1 MTGALTWDLAR
12 ASGLVAFL
20 LLTASVSIGIAL
32 SLGWRTTRWNRF
44 VTNEVHRFVTLLS
57 LLFLV
62 LHGVAIV
69 VDPFIK
75 MSVTDVLI
83 PFTTTY
89 RPLWVGLGILGGYL
103 VAAVYFSERV
113 RSRIGYAWWRRFHGL
128 AFGAFLMTLLHGI
141 ATGSDTSAP
150 WALALYGG
158 SALLVAVLLGLRLL
172 PAPPARRRPLVA
184 VLAGASLVAVVFFTV
199 SQPLQPGW
207 SARAGGTIPDA
218 VTAATTT
225 TSSGLGV
232 TESKPLTFDGQIAR
246 SEEAIQLTGET
257 QDGKAAFRVQLSGND
272 GGIGGQVVLN
282 TGTAQ
287 VCEGPVTQVGDT
299 TIDAT
304 CSMAGGTWSLRIAVL
319 SASQSQISGTLEI
332 TPRS

>member
-1 MTGALTWDLAR
+1 MTGAVTWDLAR
-12 ASGLVAFL
+12 AAGLVAYVF
-20 LLTASVSIGIAL
+20 LTASVSLGIAL
-32 SLGWRTTRWNRF
+32 SLGWRTARWNRF
-44 VTNEVHRFVTLLS
+44 VTNEVHRFVTLLA

-62 LHGVAIV
+62 LHGIAIV

-75 MSVTDVLI
+75 MSVSDVLV

-128 AFGAFLMTLLHGI
+128 AFAAFLMTLLHGI
-141 ATGSDTSAP
+141 ATGSDTRAP

-172 PAPPARRRPLVA
+172 PAPPARHRPVIA
-184 VLAGASLVAVVFFTV
+184 VIAASVLVAVVSFTV

-207 SARAGGTIPDA
+207 SARAGGTIPA
-218 VTAATTT
+218 GVTAATAST
-225 TSSGLGV
+225 SGLGV
-232 TESKPLTFDGQIAR
+232 TVSKPLTFDGQIAR
-246 SEEAIQLTGET
+246 SENTIQVTGET
-257 QDGKAAFRVQLSGND
+257 QDGTAAFRVQLTGTEE
-272 GGIGGQVVLN
+272 GVGGQIVMN

-287 VCEGPVTQVGDT
+287 VCEGPVTQIGDT

-304 CSMAGGTWSLRIAVL
+304 CSTAGGTWSLRIAVL
-319 SASQSQISGTLEI
+319 SASESQITGTLEVA
-332 TPRS
+332 PRS

>member
-44 VTNEVHRFVTLLS
+44 VTNEVHRFVTLLA

-62 LHGVAIV
+62 LHGAAIV

-75 MSVTDVLI
+75 MSVSDVLV

-103 VAAVYFSERV
+103 IAAVYLSERV
-113 RSRIGYAWWRRFHGL
+113 RSRIGYTWWRRFHGL
-128 AFGAFLMTLLHGI
+128 AFAAFLMTLLHGI
-141 ATGSDTSAP
+141 ATGSDTRAP

-158 SALLVAVLLGLRLL
+158 SALLVSVLLGLRLL
-172 PAPPARRRPLVA
+172 PAPQARRRPLVA
-184 VLAGASLVAVVFFTV
+184 VLAGACLVAVVFFTV

-207 SARAGGTIPDA
+207 SARAGGTIPEGVA
-218 VTAATTT
+218 AATAAT
-225 TSSGLGV
+225 SSLGV
-232 TESKPLTFDGQIAR
+232 TESKPLGFDGQIAR
-246 SEEAIQLTGET
+246 SEETIQVTGET
-257 QDGKAAFRVQLSGND
+257 TDGTAAFRVQLGGDDGVVSGQ
-272 GGIGGQVVLN
+272 IILQ
-282 TGTAQ
+282 TETAQ
-287 VCEGPVTQVGDT
+287 VCQGPVTQVGDT

-304 CSMAGGTWSLRIAVL
+304 CSTAGGTWSLRIAVL
-319 SASQSQISGTLEI
+319 TASQSQISGTLEI
-332 TPRS
+332 APRS

>member
-1 MTGALTWDLAR
+1 MTGAVTWDLAR
-12 ASGLVAFL
+12 AAGLVAYLF
-20 LLTASVSIGIAL
+20 LTASVALGIAL
-32 SLGWRTTRWNRF
+32 SLGWRTTTWNRF
-44 VTNEVHRFVTLLS
+44 VTNEVHRFVTLLA

-62 LHGVAIV
+62 LHGIAIV
-69 VDPFIK
+69 LDPFIK
-75 MSVTDVLI
+75 MSVSDVLI

-113 RSRIGYAWWRRFHGL
+113 RGRIGYAWWRRFHGL
-128 AFGAFLMTLLHGI
+128 AFAAFLMTLLHGI
-141 ATGSDTSAP
+141 ATGSDTRAP

-172 PAPPARRRPLVA
+172 PAPPARRRPIIAVVA
-184 VLAGASLVAVVFFTV
+184 ASVLVAVVSFTV

-207 SARAGGTIPDA
+207 SARAGGTIPDG
-218 VTAATTT
+218 VTTAATATT
-225 TSSGLGV
+225 GLGV
-232 TESKPLTFDGQIAR
+232 TESEPLNFDGQIAR
-246 SEEAIQLTGET
+246 SEDAIQLTGTTE
-257 QDGKAAFRVQLSGND
+257 DGKAAFRIQLTGD
-272 GGIGGQVVLN
+272 EEGIGGQIVLD

-304 CSMAGGTWSLRIAVL
+304 CSVAGSTWSLRIAVL
-319 SASQSQISGTLEI
+319 TASQSQITGTLEVG
-332 TPRS
+332 PRS

>member
-1 MTGALTWDLAR
+1 MTGAVTWDVAR
-12 ASGLVAFL
+12 AAGLVAYLF
-20 LLTASVSIGIAL
+20 LTASVALGIAL

-44 VTNEVHRFVTLLS
+44 VTNEVHRFVTLLA

-113 RSRIGYAWWRRFHGL
+113 RGRIGYTWWRRFHGL
-128 AFGAFLMTLLHGI
+128 AFAAYLMTLLHGI
-141 ATGSDTSAP
+141 TTGSDTRAP

-172 PAPPARRRPLVA
+172 PAPPARRRPMIA
-184 VLAGASLVAVVFFTV
+184 VIAASVLVAVVSFTV
-199 SQPLQPGW
+199 AQPLQPGW
-207 SARAGGTIPDA
+207 SARAGGTIPA
-218 VTAATTT
+218 GVSAATASTP
-225 TSSGLGV
+225 GLGV
-232 TESKPLTFDGQIAR
+232 TESTPLTFDGQIAR
-246 SEEAIQLTGET
+246 SEETIQLTGET
-257 QDGKAAFRVQLSGND
+257 QDGKAAFRVQLTGDD
-272 GGIGGQVVLN
+272 GRVSGQVVLN
-282 TGTAQ
+282 TGSEQ
-287 VCEGPVTQVGDT
+287 VCEGPVTEVGDT

-304 CSMAGGTWSLRIAVL
+304 CSTSGGTWSLRIAVL
-319 SASQSQISGTLEI
+319 SASQSQISGTLEVA
-332 TPRS
+332 PRS

>member
-1 MTGALTWDLAR
+1 MTGAVTWDLAR
-12 ASGLVAFL
+12 AAGLVAYVF
-20 LLTASVSIGIAL
+20 LTASVALGIAL
-32 SLGWRTTRWNRF
+32 SLGWRTARWNRF
-44 VTNEVHRFVTLLS
+44 VTNEVHRFVTLLA

-75 MSVTDVLI
+75 MSVSDVLV

-128 AFGAFLMTLLHGI
+128 AFAAFVMTLLHGI
-141 ATGSDTSAP
+141 ATGSDTRAP

-158 SALLVAVLLGLRLL
+158 SALLVAVLLGLRLM
-172 PAPPARRRPLVA
+172 PAPPARRRPVIA
-184 VLAGASLVAVVFFTV
+184 VIAASVLVAVVSFTV
-199 SQPLQPGW
+199 SQPLQAGW
-207 SARAGGTIPDA
+207 STRAGGTIPA
-218 VTAATTT
+218 GVQAASASTA
-225 TSSGLGV
+225 GLGV
-232 TESKPLTFDGQIAR
+232 TVSKPLTFDGQIAR
-246 SEEAIQLTGET
+246 SENTIQVTGQT
-257 QDGKAAFRVQLSGND
+257 QDGTAAFRVQLTGSEEGV
-272 GGIGGQVVLN
+272 GGQIVMN

-287 VCEGPVTQVGDT
+287 VCEGPVTQIGDT

-304 CSMAGGTWSLRIAVL
+304 CTAAGGTWSLRIAVL
-319 SASQSQISGTLEI
+319 SASQSQITGTLEVA
-332 TPRS
+332 PRS